1 VAQANNLDFNIAMHT
16 KGMEQIATLINRVN
30 ALEAET
36 KKLASAN
43 AGLSASTDTVIRNGT
58 RYNNALDAQS
68 KQLRNARQGTQQLGM
83 QINDFATSV
92 STGAS
97 ISQAFSQQI
106 GQVGYAMSMMGGT
119 AGKIGNFLA
128 GPWGA
133 LITIGA
139 MALSPLINKL
149 WETVAGAQAAE
160 GALAALG
167 KRREAEQKRRFEL
180 PNAEKELNGLIKERD
195 RLQEAIQKNGR
206 RDSQGRLM
214 FVYKEQKALEEVN
227 KQIFEARQNLDF
239 GRSEKYGS
247 ISRLTEELN
256 RPQTAANAATGGR
269 ARGGGTS
276 TAKAI
281 SETDKLRQA
290 QQAIIDQFK
299 NGSLNAAEFET
310 QLKAVTDSYK
320 EAKNPAQEYLK
331 EWDRQDQV
339 AKKFRDTVQTLSQKT
354 APEWEN
360 RLNDL
365 TAQYKELSATTRL
378 TTADTE
384 SFNKSVTALLTGP
397 IDEQIKKYDEL
408 IAKAY
413 GVDES
418 FDAMRAAIIASA
430 TERGVGVEEVMS
442 KLAIL
447 DQKMAGLKIAERNA
461 DIKKS
466 FEDIGNTVSDSFKGM
481 ITGATSWKDAMRGI
495 INSVI
500 DQLWKLYVVQ
510 QIVGFVTKAI
520 GGLTGSPAAPTSTAS
535 GIALADSMFS
545 NVKFGNNANGTVNW
559 GGGMTWV
566 GERGP
571 ELLNLPKGSQVI
583 PAHRAQNMGGGGINI
598 SVDARGSADPAAV
611 RAQVEQG
618 ILQAAPAIIAAA
630 QQRTVTGLRRPKLG
644 GVMQ

>member
-1 VAQANNLDFNIAMHT
+1 MAQQNNLVFNIAANV

-36 KKLASAN
+36 KKLANAN
-43 AGLSASTDTVIRNGT
+43 AGLTTSNNSVVQSGI

-106 GQVGYAMSMMGGT
+106 GQVGYAMSMMGGA

-180 PNAEKELNGLIKERD
+180 SDAEKELNGLLED
-195 RLQEAIQKNGR
+195 RKKLEDTIQKKGV

-214 FVYKEQKALEEVN
+214 FVYKEKNELEKLN
-227 KQIFEARQNLDF
+227 KQIFEARHNLDF

-310 QLKAVTDSYK
+310 RLRAVTDSYK
-320 EAKNPAQEYLK
+320 EAKNPAEEYLK

-339 AKKFRDTVQTLSQKT
+339 AKKFRDTIQTLAENT
-354 APEWEN
+354 APAWEN
-360 RLNDL
+360 KLNDL

-384 SFNKSVTALLTGP
+384 SFNNSVTALLTGP
-397 IDEQIKKYDEL
+397 INEQIKKYDEM
-408 IAKAY
+408 IAKAN
-413 GVDES
+413 GVDEGFES
-418 FDAMRAAIIASA
+418 TRSSIIARA
-430 TERGVGVEEVMS
+430 IEQGIGIRQVMEQ
-442 KLAIL
+442 LAVL
-447 DQKMAGLKIAERNA
+447 DQKQADLKIAERNA

-466 FEDIGNTVSDSFKGM
+466 FEDIGNSVSNSFKNM
-481 ITGATSWKDAMRGI
+481 ITGATSWKDAMKSLI
-495 INSVI
+495 SSVI
-500 DQLWKLYVVQ
+500 DELWRLYVVK
-510 QIVGFVTKAI
+510 QIVGFFTGMI
-520 GGLTGSPAAPTSTAS
+520 GGTTSATAS
-535 GIALADSMFS
+535 RLAPSATAKIAANAPLF
-545 NVKFGNNANGTVNW
+545 ANGTVNAP
-559 GGGMTWV
+559 GGMAWV

-571 ELLNLPKGSQVI
+571 ELVNLPRGSQVI
-583 PAHRAQNMGGGGINI
+583 PAHRAQNMGGGGVTVN
-598 SVDARGSADPAAV
+598 VDARGSADPAAV

-630 QQRTVTGLRRPKLG
+630 QQRTVNGLRRPKLG

>member
-1 VAQANNLDFNIAMHT
+1 MAQQNNLDFNIAANV

-43 AGLSASTDTVIRNGT
+43 TNLTNSNNSVIQSGV

-139 MALSPLINKL
+139 MALAPLINKL

-167 KRREAEQKRRFEL
+167 KRRQAEMNRRLEL
-180 PNAEKELNGLIKERD
+180 PNAEKELNGLLKERD
-195 RLQEAIQKNGR
+195 RLQQAIQKNGR

-214 FVYKEQKALEEVN
+214 FVYREQKALEEVN

-310 QLKAVTDSYK
+310 RLRAVTDSYK
-320 EAKNPAQEYLK
+320 EAKNPAEEYLK

-339 AKKFRDTVQTLSQKT
+339 AKKFRDTIQTLAENT
-354 APEWEN
+354 APAWESK
-360 RLNDL
+360 LNDL

-384 SFNKSVTALLTGP
+384 SFNNSVTALLTGP
-397 IDEQIKKYDEL
+397 INEQIKKYDEM
-408 IAKAY
+408 ITKAN

-418 FDAMRAAIIASA
+418 FGAMRSAIIARA
-430 TERGVGVEEVMS
+430 IEQGIGVEEVMS

-447 DQKMAGLKIAERNA
+447 DQKQADLKIAERNA

-466 FEDIGNTVSDSFKGM
+466 FESIGNAVSDSFKNM
-481 ITGATSWKDAMRGI
+481 ITGATSWKDAMKSLI
-495 INSVI
+495 SSVI
-500 DQLWKLYVVQ
+500 DELWRLFVVK
-510 QIVGFVTKAI
+510 QIVGFFTGMI
-520 GGLTGSPAAPTSTAS
+520 GGTTSATAS
-535 GIALADSMFS
+535 ATASRLAPSATATIAANAELF
-545 NVKFGNNANGTVNW
+545 ANGTVNAP
-559 GGGMTWV
+559 GGMAWV

-571 ELLNLPKGSQVI
+571 ELVNLPRGSQVI
-583 PAHRAQNMGGGGINI
+583 PAHRAQSMGGGGINI

>member
-1 VAQANNLDFNIAMHT
+1 MAQQNNLDFNIAANV

-43 AGLSASTDTVIRNGT
+43 TNLTNSNNSVIQSGV

-106 GQVGYAMSMMGGT
+106 GQVGYAMSMMGGA
-119 AGKIGNFLA
+119 AGKVGNFLA

-139 MALSPLINKL
+139 MALSPLITKL

-167 KRREAEQKRRFEL
+167 KRRQAEQQRRFEL
-180 PNAEKELNGLIKERD
+180 PNAEKELNGLLKERD
-195 RLQEAIQKNGR
+195 RLQQAIQKNGR

-214 FVYKEQKALEEVN
+214 FVYREQKALEEVN

-247 ISRLTEELN
+247 ITDVMRDLT
-256 RPQTAANAATGGR
+256 RPTKEPKSKTGGSTR
-269 ARGGGTS
+269 SS
-276 TAKAI
+276 TAEAEKAAKRLAKMEEETSI
-281 SETDKLRQA
+281 SIAKSKIFWAEYWTAREDEIINNSIDASRQRA
-290 QQAIIDQFK
+290 EEIGYIVQK
-299 NGSLNAAEFET
+299 NA
-310 QLKAVTDSYK
+310 
-320 EAKNPAQEYLK
+320 
-331 EWDRQDQV
+331 
-339 AKKFRDTVQTLSQKT
+339 
-354 APEWEN
+354 
-360 RLNDL
+360 
-365 TAQYKELSATTRL
+365 
-378 TTADTE
+378 
-384 SFNKSVTALLTGP
+384 
-397 IDEQIKKYDEL
+397 EL
-408 IAKAY
+408 IAQQ
-413 GVDES
+413 VDEPLK
-418 FDAMRAAIIASA
+418 R
-430 TERGVGVEEVMS
+430 VEE
-442 KLAIL
+442 
-447 DQKMAGLKIAERNA
+447 
-461 DIKKS
+461 S
-466 FEDIGNTVSDSFKGM
+466 FASIGNSVADAFQGM
-481 ITGATSWKDAMRGI
+481 VTGAMSWKDAMRGI
-495 INSVI
+495 IGSVI
-500 DQLWKLYVVQ
+500 NELWRLYVVQ
-510 QIVGFVTKAI
+510 QIVGFVTKAL
-520 GGLTGSPAAPTSTAS
+520 GGTGLPVPAAVPGKA
-535 GIALADSMFS
+535 
-545 NVKFGNNANGTVNW
+545 V
-559 GGGMTWV
+559 GGYVGAQQPYMV
-566 GERGP
+566 GEKGP
-571 ELLNLPKGSQVI
+571 ELFIPGGSGTIIPNKNL
-583 PAHRAQNMGGGGINI
+583 GGGQSANGINI

>member
-1 VAQANNLDFNIAMHT
+1 MAQANNLDFNIAMHT
-16 KGMEQIATLINRVN
+16 KGMEQIATLINRVD
-30 ALEAET
+30 ALEAATRKLET
-36 KKLASAN
+36 ANSGLAK
-43 AGLSASTDTVIRNGT
+43 STETVIQSGK

-68 KQLRNARQGTQQLGM
+68 KALRNARQGSQQLGM

-119 AGKIGNFLA
+119 AGKVGSFLA

-167 KRREAEQKRRFEL
+167 KRRQAEQQRRFEL
-180 PNAEKELNGLIKERD
+180 PNAEKELNGLLKERD
-195 RLQEAIQKNGR
+195 RLQQAIQKNGR

-214 FVYKEQKALEEVN
+214 FVYREQKALEEVN

-256 RPQTAANAATGGR
+256 RPQTAANASTGGGARSR

-310 QLKAVTDSYK
+310 RLRAVTDSYK
-320 EAKNPAQEYLK
+320 EAKNPAEEYLK

-339 AKKFRDTVQTLSQKT
+339 AKKFRDTIQTLAENT
-354 APEWEN
+354 APAWESK
-360 RLNDL
+360 LNDL

-378 TTADTE
+378 TTADTD
-384 SFNKSVTALLTGP
+384 SFNNSVTALLTGP
-397 IDEQIKKYDEL
+397 INEQIKKYDEL
-408 IAKAY
+408 IAKAN
-413 GVDES
+413 GVDDS
-418 FDAMRAAIIASA
+418 FGAMRAAIVARAVEQGI
-430 TERGVGVEEVMS
+430 GVEEVMA
-442 KLAIL
+442 KLDIL
-447 DQKMAGLKIAERNA
+447 DQKQADLKIAERNA

-466 FEDIGNTVSDSFKGM
+466 FEAVGNAVSDSFKNM
-481 ITGATSWKDAMRGI
+481 ITGATSWKDAMKSLIG
-495 INSVI
+495 SVI
-500 DQLWKLYVVQ
+500 DELWRLFVVK
-510 QIVGFVTKAI
+510 QIVGFFTGMI
-520 GGLTGSPAAPTSTAS
+520 GGTTAKTAARLTSSASATIAANAP
-535 GIALADSMFS
+535 LF
-545 NVKFGNNANGTVNW
+545 ANGTVNAP
-559 GGGMTWV
+559 GGMAWV

-571 ELLNLPKGSQVI
+571 ELVNLPRGSQVI
-583 PAHRAQNMGGGGINI
+583 PAHRAQSMGGGGINI

-630 QQRTVTGLRRPKLG
+630 QQRTVAGLRRPKLG
-644 GVMQ
+644 GAMQ

>member
-1 VAQANNLDFNIAMHT
+1 MAQQNNLDFNIAMHT

-180 PNAEKELNGLIKERD
+180 PNAEKELNGLLKERD
-195 RLQEAIQKNGR
+195 RLQQAIQKNGR

-269 ARGGGTS
+269 ARGGASRGGGAS
-276 TAKAI
+276 TADAEKAAKRLAKMEEQTSI
-281 SETDKLRQA
+281 SIAKSKIFWAEYWSDREDEIVGNSIDASRQRA
-290 QQAIIDQFK
+290 EEIGFIVQK
-299 NGSLNAAEFET
+299 NA
-310 QLKAVTDSYK
+310 
-320 EAKNPAQEYLK
+320 
-331 EWDRQDQV
+331 
-339 AKKFRDTVQTLSQKT
+339 
-354 APEWEN
+354 
-360 RLNDL
+360 
-365 TAQYKELSATTRL
+365 
-378 TTADTE
+378 
-384 SFNKSVTALLTGP
+384 
-397 IDEQIKKYDEL
+397 EL
-408 IAKAY
+408 IAQQ
-413 GVDES
+413 VDEPLSRIDES
-418 FDAMRAAIIASA
+418 FAS
-430 TERGVGVEEVMS
+430 
-442 KLAIL
+442 
-447 DQKMAGLKIAERNA
+447 
-461 DIKKS
+461 
-466 FEDIGNTVSDSFKGM
+466 IGNSVADAFQGM
-481 ITGATSWKDAMRGI
+481 VTGAMSWKDAMRGI
-495 INSVI
+495 IGSVI
-500 DQLWKLYVVQ
+500 NELWRLYVVQ
-510 QIVGFVTKAI
+510 QIVGFVTKALGGI
-520 GGLTGSPAAPTSTAS
+520 GLPVPAAVPGKA
-535 GIALADSMFS
+535 
-545 NVKFGNNANGTVNW
+545 V
-559 GGGMTWV
+559 GGYVGAQKPYMV
-566 GERGP
+566 GEKGP
-571 ELLNLPKGSQVI
+571 ELFVPGGSGTIIPNKNLGDGQSS
-583 PAHRAQNMGGGGINI
+583 GGINI
-598 SVDARGSADPAAV
+598 NVDARGSADPAAV
-611 RAQVEQG
+611 RAQVEAG

>member
-1 VAQANNLDFNIAMHT
+1 MAQQNNLDFNIAANV

-36 KKLASAN
+36 KKLANAN
-43 AGLSASTDTVIRNGT
+43 AGLTTSNNSVVQSGI

-106 GQVGYAMSMMGGT
+106 GQVGYAMSMMGGA
-119 AGKIGNFLA
+119 AGKVGNFLA

-180 PNAEKELNGLIKERD
+180 SDAEKELNGLLED
-195 RLQEAIQKNGR
+195 RKKLEDTIQKKGV

-214 FVYKEQKALEEVN
+214 FVYKEQKELEKLN

-310 QLKAVTDSYK
+310 RLRAVTDSYK
-320 EAKNPAQEYLK
+320 EAKNPAEEYLK

-339 AKKFRDTVQTLSQKT
+339 AKKFRDTIQTLAENT
-354 APEWEN
+354 APAWESK
-360 RLNDL
+360 LNDL

-384 SFNKSVTALLTGP
+384 SFNNSVTALLTGP
-397 IDEQIKKYDEL
+397 INEQIKKYDEM
-408 IAKAY
+408 IAKAN
-413 GVDES
+413 GVDEGFES
-418 FDAMRAAIIASA
+418 TRSSIIARA
-430 TERGVGVEEVMS
+430 IEQGIGIRQVMEQ
-442 KLAIL
+442 LAVL
-447 DQKMAGLKIAERNA
+447 DQKQADLKIAERNA

-466 FEDIGNTVSDSFKGM
+466 FEDIGNSVSNSFKNM
-481 ITGATSWKDAMRGI
+481 ITGATSWKDAMKSLI
-495 INSVI
+495 SSVI
-500 DQLWKLYVVQ
+500 DELWRLYVVK
-510 QIVGFVTKAI
+510 QIVGFFTGMI
-520 GGLTGSPAAPTSTAS
+520 GGTTSATAS
-535 GIALADSMFS
+535 RLAPSATAKIAANAPLF
-545 NVKFGNNANGTVNW
+545 ANGTVNAP
-559 GGGMTWV
+559 GGMAWV

-571 ELLNLPKGSQVI
+571 ELVNLPRGSQVI
-583 PAHRAQNMGGGGINI
+583 PAHRAQNMGGGGVTVN
-598 SVDARGSADPAAV
+598 VDARGSADPAAV

-630 QQRTVTGLRRPKLG
+630 QQRTVNGLRRPKLG

>member
-1 VAQANNLDFNIAMHT
+1 MAQQNNLDFNIAANV

-43 AGLSASTDTVIRNGT
+43 TNLTNSNNSVIQSGT

-106 GQVGYAMSMMGGT
+106 GQVGYAMSMMGGA
-119 AGKIGNFLA
+119 AGKVGNFLA

-167 KRREAEQKRRFEL
+167 KRRQAEMNRRLEL
-180 PNAEKELNGLIKERD
+180 PNAEKELNGLLKERD
-195 RLQEAIQKNGR
+195 RLQQAIQKNGR

-214 FVYKEQKALEEVN
+214 FVYREQKALEEVN

-239 GRSEKYGS
+239 GRSEKYG
-247 ISRLTEELN
+247 
-256 RPQTAANAATGGR
+256 
-269 ARGGGTS
+269 
-276 TAKAI
+276 
-281 SETDKLRQA
+281 
-290 QQAIIDQFK
+290 
-299 NGSLNAAEFET
+299 
-310 QLKAVTDSYK
+310 
-320 EAKNPAQEYLK
+320 
-331 EWDRQDQV
+331 
-339 AKKFRDTVQTLSQKT
+339 TLSQVLT
-354 APEWEN
+354 D
-360 RLNDL
+360 LNQPKRSSGG
-365 TAQYKELSATTRL
+365 ASSGKVSGGGGAS
-378 TTADTE
+378 TADAEKAAKRLAKMEEQT
-384 SFNKSVTALLTGP
+384 SISIAKSKIFWAEYWTAREDEIVNNS
-397 IDEQIKKYDEL
+397 IDASRQRAEEIGYIVQKNAEL
-408 IAKAY
+408 IAEQVDKPLSSL
-413 GVDES
+413 DES
-418 FDAMRAAIIASA
+418 FAS
-430 TERGVGVEEVMS
+430 
-442 KLAIL
+442 
-447 DQKMAGLKIAERNA
+447 
-461 DIKKS
+461 
-466 FEDIGNTVSDSFKGM
+466 IGNSVADAFQGM
-481 ITGATSWKDAMRGI
+481 VTGAMSWKDAMRGI
-495 INSVI
+495 IGSVI
-500 DQLWKLYVVQ
+500 NELWRLYVVQ
-510 QIVGFVTKAI
+510 QIVGFVTKALGGI
-520 GGLTGSPAAPTSTAS
+520 GLPVPTAVP
-535 GIALADSMFS
+535 GKA
-545 NVKFGNNANGTVNW
+545 V
-559 GGGMTWV
+559 GGYVGAQQPYMV
-566 GERGP
+566 GEKGP
-571 ELLNLPKGSQVI
+571 ELFIPGGSGTIIPNKNL
-583 PAHRAQNMGGGGINI
+583 GGGQNANGINI

>member
-1 VAQANNLDFNIAMHT
+1 MAQQNNLDFNIAAHV

-36 KKLASAN
+36 KKLANAN
-43 AGLSASTDTVIRNGT
+43 AGLTTSNNSVVQSGI

-106 GQVGYAMSMMGGT
+106 GQVGYAMSMMGGA
-119 AGKIGNFLA
+119 AGKVGNFLA

-167 KRREAEQKRRFEL
+167 KRRQTEMNRRLEL
-180 PNAEKELNGLIKERD
+180 PNAEKELNGLLKERD
-195 RLQEAIQKNGR
+195 RLQQAIQKNGR

-256 RPQTAANAATGGR
+256 RPQTAANAATGGGARSR

-310 QLKAVTDSYK
+310 RLRAVTDSYK
-320 EAKNPAQEYLK
+320 EAKNPAEEYLK

-339 AKKFRDTVQTLSQKT
+339 AKKFRDTIQTLAENT
-354 APEWEN
+354 APAWESK
-360 RLNDL
+360 LNDL

-384 SFNKSVTALLTGP
+384 SFNNSVTALLTGP
-397 IDEQIKKYDEL
+397 INEQIKKYDEM
-408 IAKAY
+408 IAKAN
-413 GVDES
+413 GVDEGFES
-418 FDAMRAAIIASA
+418 TRSSIIARA
-430 TERGVGVEEVMS
+430 IEQGIGIRQVMEQ
-442 KLAIL
+442 LAVL
-447 DQKMAGLKIAERNA
+447 DQKQADLKIAERNA

-466 FEDIGNTVSDSFKGM
+466 FEDIGNSVSNSFKNM
-481 ITGATSWKDAMRGI
+481 ITGATSWKDAMKSLI
-495 INSVI
+495 SSVI
-500 DQLWKLYVVQ
+500 DELWRLFVVK
-510 QIVGFVTKAI
+510 QIVGFFTGMI
-520 GGLTGSPAAPTSTAS
+520 GGTTSATAS
-535 GIALADSMFS
+535 RLAPSATATIAANAPLF
-545 NVKFGNNANGTVNW
+545 ANGTVNAP
-559 GGGMTWV
+559 GGMAWV

-571 ELLNLPKGSQVI
+571 ELVNLPRGSQVI
-583 PAHRAQNMGGGGINI
+583 PAHRAQSMGGSGVTVN
-598 SVDARGSADPAAV
+598 VDARGSADPAAV

-618 ILQAAPAIIAAA
+618 IMQAAPAIIAAA

-644 GVMQ
+644 GAMQ

>member
-1 VAQANNLDFNIAMHT
+1 MAQANNLDFNIAMHT

-180 PNAEKELNGLIKERD
+180 SDATKELNDLLED
-195 RLQEAIQKNGR
+195 RKKLEDTIQKKGV

-214 FVYKEQKALEEVN
+214 FVYKEQKELEKLN

-256 RPQTAANAATGGR
+256 RPQTAANAATGR
-269 ARGGGTS
+269 ARGGSSRGGRAS
-276 TAKAI
+276 TADAEKAAKRLAKMEEQTSI
-281 SETDKLRQA
+281 SIAKSKIFWAEYWSDREDEIVNNSIDASRQRA
-290 QQAIIDQFK
+290 EEIGFIVQK
-299 NGSLNAAEFET
+299 NA
-310 QLKAVTDSYK
+310 
-320 EAKNPAQEYLK
+320 
-331 EWDRQDQV
+331 
-339 AKKFRDTVQTLSQKT
+339 
-354 APEWEN
+354 
-360 RLNDL
+360 
-365 TAQYKELSATTRL
+365 
-378 TTADTE
+378 
-384 SFNKSVTALLTGP
+384 
-397 IDEQIKKYDEL
+397 EL
-408 IAKAY
+408 IAQQ
-413 GVDES
+413 VDEPLSRIDES
-418 FDAMRAAIIASA
+418 FAS
-430 TERGVGVEEVMS
+430 
-442 KLAIL
+442 
-447 DQKMAGLKIAERNA
+447 
-461 DIKKS
+461 
-466 FEDIGNTVSDSFKGM
+466 IGNSVADAFQGM
-481 ITGATSWKDAMRGI
+481 VTGAMSWKDAMRGI
-495 INSVI
+495 IGSVI
-500 DQLWKLYVVQ
+500 NELWRLYVVQ
-510 QIVGFVTKAI
+510 QIVGFVTKALGGI
-520 GGLTGSPAAPTSTAS
+520 GLPVPAAVPGKA
-535 GIALADSMFS
+535 
-545 NVKFGNNANGTVNW
+545 V
-559 GGGMTWV
+559 GGYVGAQKPYMV
-566 GERGP
+566 GEKGP
-571 ELLNLPKGSQVI
+571 ELFVPGGSGTIIPNKNLGDGQS
-583 PAHRAQNMGGGGINI
+583 GGGINI
-598 SVDARGSADPAAV
+598 NVDARGSADPAAV
-611 RAQVEQG
+611 RKQVEQG